1 MAEKY
6 DVVII
11 GQGPAGLQAA
21 IHASRRKV
29 KVVLLGGTKAS
40 SLYRAHNIENYCFLE
55 GPVSGEKMLEGGR
68 RQAQE
73 FGADFVDEDTIKI
86 IKKDDLYEV
95 ITEGQKHFL
104 AKAIIMAMGVHKK
117 KLKVPGEEE
126 LIGKGVSYCVD
137 CDAFF
142 YKGKTVAVVGNGSAA
157 ASGALTL
164 ISIAKK
170 VYLISKVS
178 DISETLKKEIKKSPV
193 IWYNGQWVKKILG
206 DKEVEGIVL
215 GNGDNIEVEGLF
227 IELGGKGAIELAVL
241 LGVALDK
248 EHFRYIVTNKRQETN
263 VSGIYAAG
271 DICGPPF
278 QIAKAVG
285 EGCIAGLEAAKYAK
299 RKKGLI

>member
-1 MAEKY
+1 MVERY

-21 IHASRRKV
+21 IHASRRKA
-29 KVVLLGGTKAS
+29 KVVLLGRIKGS
-40 SLYRAHNIENYCFLE
+40 SLYRAHIENYCFLE
-55 GPVSGEKMLEGGR
+55 GPISGEKMLKEGR

-73 FGADFVDEDTIKI
+73 FGADFIDEDVVEVR
-86 IKKDDLYEV
+86 KKDDLYEV
-95 ITEGQKHFL
+95 VTESQRPFL
-104 AKAIIMAMGVHKK
+104 AKAIIMAMGIHKK
-117 KLKVPGEEE
+117 RLNVAGEKE

-164 ISIAKK
+164 ISIAKR

-178 DISETLKKEIKKSPV
+178 DISETLKRQIKESPV
-193 IWYNGQWVKKILG
+193 VWYEGRWVEKILG
-206 DKEVEGIVL
+206 NKEVEGVVL
-215 GNGDNIEVEGLF
+215 DNGDRIDVKGVF
-227 IELGGKGAIELAVL
+227 IELGAKGAIELAAL
-241 LGVALDK
+241 LGVAMDK
-248 EHFRYIVTNKRQETN
+248 EHLSYIATNKLQETN
-263 VSGIYAAG
+263 ISGIYAAG

-278 QIAKAVG
+278 QVAKAVG

-299 RKKGLI
+299 RKKEI